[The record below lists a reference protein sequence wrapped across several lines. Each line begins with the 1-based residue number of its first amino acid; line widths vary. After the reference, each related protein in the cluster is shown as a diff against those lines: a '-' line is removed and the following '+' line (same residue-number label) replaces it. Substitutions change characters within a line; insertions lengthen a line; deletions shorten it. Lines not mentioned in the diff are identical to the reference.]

1 MIFLFKTGAPLRNE
15 YGFLFR
21 SLFKSS
27 TIYRQV
33 VEVVAKKNKGL
44 SLMEI
49 KEELGA
55 GDSGN
60 LTEVIDNLCKCDFI
74 RKYSPFGK
82 KEKGSIYQLTDP
94 FSLFH
99 LKFIGNRTGLDEQFW
114 SNIKESA
121 RNAWAGYAF
130 EQVCLRDEIHS
141 V

>member
-60 LTEVIDNLCKCDFI
+60 LTEVIDNLCKSQHSCHHVWPQAELLFRPLLCHGNNGRPVWGI
-74 RKYSPFGK
+74 TRRFNFGFK
-82 KEKGSIYQLTDP
+82 K
-94 FSLFH
+94 
-99 LKFIGNRTGLDEQFW
+99 
-114 SNIKESA
+114 NIV
-121 RNAWAGYAF
+121 Y
-130 EQVCLRDEIHS
+130 L
-141 V
+141 